1 MSKWWKEDPKKVM
14 TFVYWLKKKIPP
26 TGDKWNKAWKEIA
39 TQLNKRHKAPS
50 SDFKKIMGESV
61 KEEKSFRARHKHKAE
76 DLLDDKG
83 INYDQLVSHPH
94 GQGYAYKG
102 KLIAYFDQNKKQ
114 LVVL

>member
-1 MSKWWKEDPKKVM
+1 ME
-14 TFVYWLKKKIPP
+14 
-26 TGDKWNKAWKEIA
+26 
-39 TQLNKRHKAPS
+39 
-50 SDFKKIMGESV
+50 ESV